1 MSPERRQ
8 LVLMALGEILELFL
22 SDTIEQDPEHP
33 LKLLDLLSDAE
44 LTVMVSN
51 IEALLERAQQTDV

>member
-22 SDTIEQDPEHP
+22 ADTIEQDPEHP